1 MLSWGGRG
9 DILIRLFTPPYK
21 VSIMGFYYQVRSYI
35 QDSGFLFFFCNSIH
49 GNEDIP
55 RHPCQN
61 GQDPEEH
68 GQQRPVSMSS
78 DRSSRSLLLEM
89 QNGAATLRDRLAV
102 SYRATCCRTTHG
114 PVGALLGICPNRELA
129 FSHMFIAILFIIV
142 NTWKPP
148 RCPSAGDG

>member
-1 MLSWGGRG
+1 MTVAGPRGQEAADFLQNRRPAVLSWEGRG
-9 DILIRLFTPPYK
+9 DILIRLFTPSYK

-35 QDSGFLFFFCNSIH
+35 QDSGFLVFFCNSIH

-68 GQQRPVSMSS
+68 GQQRPASMSS
-78 DRSSRSLLLEM
+78 DRSSRSLLLEV

-102 SYRATCCRTTHG
+102 SYRATRCRTARSSGRT
-114 PVGALLGICPNRELA
+114 PWYLP
-129 FSHMFIAILFIIV
+129 
-142 NTWKPP
+142 K
-148 RCPSAGDG
+148 